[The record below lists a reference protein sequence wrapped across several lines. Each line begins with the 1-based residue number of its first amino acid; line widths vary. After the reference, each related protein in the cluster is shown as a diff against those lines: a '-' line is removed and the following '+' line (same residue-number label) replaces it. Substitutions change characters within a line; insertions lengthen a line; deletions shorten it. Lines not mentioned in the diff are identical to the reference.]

1 MALRVMELSG
11 TPYEIGYGHG
21 SQCKEQVLASLNYYT
36 KVCAALGI
44 GWEACRRVGLSYEE
58 AIRGFDPDLLE
69 EMRGIADGAGL
80 LYEDILAINARSE
93 LTRMDM
99 TDKLAEL
106 DLLSGGCTAF
116 ALMPPVTRGGKTL
129 HAQTW
134 DFGTMQREAL
144 VIFRIRQKP
153 QKEDILLITEGGLV
167 GGKGLNSAGISLT
180 LNAMRTSGDPSGVP
194 LHAIMRG
201 MLNAGTINGA
211 YRVAAANRCGAA
223 ACVMLAAKECALAVE
238 MVPGD
243 LEVFYP
249 VCGYV
254 AHTNHI
260 LSLRFHDIIDYG
272 KRKSSSSYF
281 RYGRCCALL
290 HERKDITLQ
299 DVKDILSDHVGYP
312 TGICIHADPTKAP
325 ELQESTN
332 YAVIFD
338 LDEQIIHLCMG
349 NPCEGTYETLTL

>member
-1 MALRVMELSG
+1 MAVHIVELSG

-21 SQCKEQVLASLNYYT
+21 SRCKEQVLASLDYYT
-36 KVCAALGI
+36 KVCANLGI
-44 GWEACRRVGLSYEE
+44 SWDKCRQIGKTYEE
-58 AIRGFDPDLLE
+58 AIRAFDPDLLE
-69 EMRGIADGAGL
+69 EMRGIADGSGL
-80 LYEDILAINARSE
+80 DYEDILTINARSE

-99 TDKLAEL
+99 TDKLEEL

-116 ALMPPVTRGGKTL
+116 ALMPPVTRGGKTI

-134 DFGTMQREAL
+134 DFGTMQRAAL
-144 VIFRIRQKP
+144 VVFRIRQKP
-153 QKEDILLITEGGLV
+153 AKQDILMITEGGLV
-167 GGKGLNSAGISLT
+167 GGKGINSAGISLT

-201 MLNAGTINGA
+201 MLNAATITGA

-223 ACVMLAAKECALAVE
+223 ACVILGAKECALAVE

-249 VCGYV
+249 VCGHV
-254 AHTNHI
+254 VHTNHI
-260 LSLRFHDIIDYG
+260 LSHRFRDIVDYG
-272 KRKSSSSYF
+272 KRKSSSSYL
-281 RYGRCCALL
+281 RYGRCSALL

-312 TGICIHADPTKAP
+312 TGICIHADTTKAP

-338 LDEQIIHLCMG
+338 LDEQIVHLCMG
-349 NPCEGTYETLTL
+349 NPCEGTYEQLKL